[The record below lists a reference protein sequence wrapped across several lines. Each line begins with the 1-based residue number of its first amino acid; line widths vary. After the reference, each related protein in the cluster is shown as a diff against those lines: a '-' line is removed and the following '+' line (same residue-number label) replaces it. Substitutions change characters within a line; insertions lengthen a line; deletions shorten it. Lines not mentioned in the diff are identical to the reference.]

1 MEPKLVEKYVEDGT
15 LRLEW
20 RDFPYQGQ
28 ESINAA
34 LAARA
39 AQAQG
44 RFWEYH
50 DLIYENQS
58 GGFSEERLVELAREA
73 GLDVERFEEDLASG
87 RFEQAVAEDFREGQQ
102 IGITGTPTFVI
113 NGRVLAGL
121 QPLEVYDDA
130 IEQAKEEAERGG

>member
-1 MEPKLVEKYVEDGT
+1 MKPELIKKYVEAGT

-28 ESINAA
+28 ESVNAA

-44 RFWEYH
+44 AFWEYH

-58 GGFSEERLVELAREA
+58 EVFSDEFLVELAEEA
-73 GLDVERFEEDLASG
+73 GLDVPRFKDDFFNG
-87 RFEQAVAEDFREGQQ
+87 RYENAVAANFREGQRM
-102 IGITGTPTFVI
+102 GVTGTPTFIV
-113 NGRVLAGL
+113 NGQVMVGL
-121 QPLEVYDDA
+121 QPMETF
-130 IEQAKEEAERGG
+130 EQVIEEARREAEGG